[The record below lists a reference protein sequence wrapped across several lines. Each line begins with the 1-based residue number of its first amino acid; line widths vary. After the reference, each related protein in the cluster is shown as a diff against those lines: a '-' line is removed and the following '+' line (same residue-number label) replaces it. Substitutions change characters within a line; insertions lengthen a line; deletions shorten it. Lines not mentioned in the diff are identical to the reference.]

1 MRCSTAPP
9 REISLL
15 ALLSLQKSAVNGKAS
30 RVFTKLFHKVMKD
43 EHEENSAN
51 PLGDVALDALLVSL
65 DELLQTMEE
74 AHLIKEKDKTS
85 VIKHASEMSKDL
97 MIELIKCRSN
107 NSIRETLDLL
117 GDSHLTDKLL
127 TDCEHEM
134 GIAVEKEVCLQY
146 SSTSPDCIETS
157 LAELINKFAEA
168 AEGSDKQLALIGLVD
183 FKNANQINNLE
194 AHLPSYLSPHFK
206 EHILDQVGKA
216 SKENH
221 STFGDPGIER
231 TSSSFNERM
240 NTLRLKVGQEQA
252 VEDPPV
258 TLPVVADKA
267 ASLRAR
273 LEALKHSKD

>member
-1 MRCSTAPP
+1 
-9 REISLL
+9 
-15 ALLSLQKSAVNGKAS
+15 
-30 RVFTKLFHKVMKD
+30 MKD

-51 PLGDVALDALLVSL
+51 PLGDVGLDELLVSL

-74 AHLIKEKDKTS
+74 ASLIKEKDKTS

-97 MIELIKCRSN
+97 MIELIKCRGN

-117 GDSHLTDKLL
+117 DDSHLTDKLL
-127 TDCEHEM
+127 RDCEHEM
-134 GIAVEKEVCLQY
+134 GIVVAKEVRPQHSGT
-146 SSTSPDCIETS
+146 SSDCIETS

-168 AEGSDKQLALIGLVD
+168 AEGSEKQLALIELVD
-183 FKNANQINNLE
+183 FKNANQIDNLE

-221 STFGDPGIER
+221 VGDPGIER

-240 NTLRLKVGQEQA
+240 KMLRLKVGEQA
-252 VEDPPV
+252 VEEPV
-258 TLPVVADKA
+258 TQPVVADKA

>member
-1 MRCSTAPP
+1 
-9 REISLL
+9 
-15 ALLSLQKSAVNGKAS
+15 
-30 RVFTKLFHKVMKD
+30 MKD

-51 PLGDVALDALLVSL
+51 PLGDVGLDALLVSL

-74 AHLIKEKDKTS
+74 ASLIKEKDKTS

-97 MIELIKCRSN
+97 MIELIKCRGN

-117 GDSHLTDKLL
+117 DDSHLTDKLL
-127 TDCEHEM
+127 RDCEHEM
-134 GIAVEKEVCLQY
+134 GIVVPKEVRPQHSGT
-146 SSTSPDCIETS
+146 SSDCIETS

-168 AEGSDKQLALIGLVD
+168 AEGSEKQLALIELVD
-183 FKNANQINNLE
+183 FKNSNQIDNLE

-221 STFGDPGIER
+221 VGDPGIER

-240 NTLRLKVGQEQA
+240 ETLRLNLVA
-252 VEDPPV
+252 VEEPV
-258 TLPVVADKA
+258 TQPVVADKA

>member
-1 MRCSTAPP
+1 
-9 REISLL
+9 
-15 ALLSLQKSAVNGKAS
+15 
-30 RVFTKLFHKVMKD
+30 MKD
-43 EHEENSAN
+43 EHEENSVN

-97 MIELIKCRSN
+97 MIELIKCRGN

-117 GDSHLTDKLL
+117 DDSHLTDKLL

-168 AEGSDKQLALIGLVD
+168 AEGSDKQLALIALVD

-216 SKENH
+216 SKEN
-221 STFGDPGIER
+221 TNGIER

>member
-1 MRCSTAPP
+1 
-9 REISLL
+9 
-15 ALLSLQKSAVNGKAS
+15 
-30 RVFTKLFHKVMKD
+30 MKD

-51 PLGDVALDALLVSL
+51 PLGDVGLDALLVSL

-74 AHLIKEKDKTS
+74 ARLIKEKDKTS

-97 MIELIKCRSN
+97 MIELIKCRGN

-117 GDSHLTDKLL
+117 DDSHLTDKLL
-127 TDCEHEM
+127 RDCEHEM
-134 GIAVEKEVCLQY
+134 GIVVSKEVRPQY
-146 SSTSPDCIETS
+146 PGTSSDCIETS

-168 AEGSDKQLALIGLVD
+168 AEGSEKQLALIELVD
-183 FKNANQINNLE
+183 FKNANQIDNLE

-206 EHILDQVGKA
+206 EHILDQVGNA

-221 STFGDPGIER
+221 VGDPGIER
-231 TSSSFNERM
+231 SSSSFNERM
-240 NTLRLKVGQEQA
+240 KTLRLKVVEQA

-258 TLPVVADKA
+258 TLPVPVVADKA